1 MFYFAKW
8 LKKKIKE
15 DRDGSIQFL
24 MAMPGNE
31 ALRQSYTA
39 MQLKRIAD
47 ALEKEKSNGSS

>member
-24 MAMPGNE
+24 MVMPGNE

-47 ALEKEKSNGSS
+47 ALEKEKGNGSP